1 MFQLMLQRNGCV
13 ARTSIIS
20 SVRSFTSGAVRCND
34 ILPSSPKM
42 KTQAW
47 TSGPSDD
54 MDITKKVM
62 GMARKVQE
70 KSLPPIIVEKLLLSL
85 FGNSTTYNPFDF
97 SMTKK
102 VMEENLERKNRNPQ
116 AKYKGGKN
124 DVFKKAGIDP
134 RDLYLMP
141 EILSKFLSPTG
152 QILPREV
159 TGCTDQN
166 QKKLGIAIKR
176 ARVAGLLS
184 YTGRHGR
191 FMPKRLM

>member
-1 MFQLMLQRNGCV
+1 M